1 VWRRGNLKMLV
12 SNLGTWMIWMV
23 CM

>member
-1 VWRRGNLKMLV
+1 VWRKGNLKMLV